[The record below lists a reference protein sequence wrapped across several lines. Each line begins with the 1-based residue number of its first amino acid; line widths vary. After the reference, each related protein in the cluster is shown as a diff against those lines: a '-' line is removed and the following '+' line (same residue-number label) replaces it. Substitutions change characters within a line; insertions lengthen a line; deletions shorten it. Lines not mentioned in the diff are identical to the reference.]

1 MNKVMKKIFS
11 ILMICATLFVYV
23 AGPMQVSAA
32 SDPQTLGDLKDELAA
47 LKKKK
52 AQNDANQKYTESQIK
67 DRENAITAAEDAIT
81 KAQADIETAEQNIE
95 DSNVEIASLTEET
108 KKLLEFSQ
116 QMKSQN
122 AYLEYISGAASM
134 TELVMRV
141 AAVDQIT
148 AHNQETLENLEQLI
162 KENEQQK
169 VELQKKQDDLTAQI
183 AKYQA
188 KIESL
193 YGDLESYDKFALDIN
208 TQIKTMQS
216 LVDTYV
222 KLCANSSKSYLGDD
236 ELLTD
241 CTNVPYNAGWLKPL
255 KKGKITSTIGSRWGS
270 YHNALDIGGNA
281 EGTPVYAA
289 AAGTVAGYVKRYK
302 CGGNMVYIN
311 VTVGGVKY
319 TTYYYHLL
327 TVNVKV
333 GDVVTQN
340 TVIGTVGGYSTAKS
354 HGGYDSCTTGA
365 HLHFGVAKGYYSG
378 SIKRANVITPP
389 GFPNT
394 KGYKF
399 TSRTAYYG

>member
-1 MNKVMKKIFS
+1 MKKILKALFS
-11 ILMICATLFVYV
+11 ITMICATLFVYIV
-23 AGPMQVSAA
+23 SPMQVHAA
-32 SDPQTLGDLKDELAA
+32 SDPQTLGDLKNELAA

-67 DRENAITAAEDAIT
+67 ERENAITAAEDEIT
-81 KAQADIETAEQNIE
+81 KAQSEIEAAELNIEESTAEIATLTETAN
-95 DSNVEIASLTEET
+95 
-108 KKLLEFSQ
+108 KLLQFTQ

-122 AYLEYISGAASM
+122 AYLDYISGASTM
-134 TELVMRV
+134 TDLVMRV
-141 AAVDQIT
+141 AAVEQTT
-148 AHNQETLENLEQLI
+148 AHIQGTLENLENLI
-162 KENEQQK
+162 KENEQLK
-169 VELQKKQDDLTAQI
+169 VDMQKKQADLS
-183 AKYQA
+183 AKIESYQA
-188 KIESL
+188 KIKDL
-193 YGDLESYDKFALDIN
+193 YGDLESYDKFALDID
-208 TQIKTMQS
+208 TQIKTMQTQ
-216 LVDTYV
+216 VDTYV
-222 KLCANSSKSYLGDD
+222 KLCASSSKSYLGDK
-236 ELLTD
+236 ELLSD

-255 KKGKITSTIGSRWGS
+255 KKGKITSTIGTRWGS

-289 AAGTVAGYVKRYK
+289 AAGTVAGYVKKYK

-340 TVIGTVGGYSTAKS
+340 TIIGTVGGYSTAKS
-354 HGGYDSCTTGA
+354 HGGYDGCTTGA

-394 KGYKF
+394 KGYSF
-399 TSRTAYYG
+399 SSRTAYYG